1 MWLIK
6 PENYIETKNMVIK
19 FGGSAQGLSW
29 ISLFEQV
36 HLHAPSNELNW
47 NREATFFRAK
57 PILVAK
63 NGDCYWKSYPIMKAT
78 ELLSDLRKMYQ
89 LKE

>member
-36 HLHAPSNELNW
+36 HLYAPSNELNW
-47 NREATFFRAK
+47 NSEATFFRAK

-63 NGDCYWKSYPIMKAT
+63 KTEIVTGKAT
-78 ELLSDLRKMYQ
+78 LLWKQ
-89 LKE
+89 LNYCQI